1 MSSLLIFSHWMDKLT
16 ERVGA
21 AVTWLVLVAVLI
33 STGNAIMRKVFS
45 ISSNGLL
52 EIQWYLFSGIFLL
65 GAGYAFLRNAHVR
78 IDFVSGRLSSRARS
92 VIDIIGILAVIVPLC
107 CILINLSWPL
117 FVNAWHSGEM
127 SPDAGGLIRWP
138 VYSLVPIGMVLLL
151 LQSASELIKRAAFIM
166 GLIPDPVAEP
176 ELEDLPEIQTSGHSN
191 TLESAS
197 EPGEQ
202 K

>member
-1 MSSLLIFSHWMDKLT
+1 MNSLLTFSHWMDKLT
-16 ERVGA
+16 EQVGA

-33 STGNAIMRKVFS
+33 STGNAIMRKAFS

-107 CILINLSWPL
+107 VILINLSWPL

-176 ELEDLPEIQTSGHSN
+176 ELEDLPEIQTPDHSN

-197 EPGEQ
+197 EPREQ

>member
-1 MSSLLIFSHWMDKLT
+1 MNFLLIFSQWMDKLT

-33 STGNAIMRKVFS
+33 STGNAIMRKTFS

-52 EIQWYLFSGIFLL
+52 EIQWYLFSGIFLI

-78 IDFVSGRLSSRARS
+78 IDFVSGRLSPRARS
-92 VIDIIGILAVIVPLC
+92 VVDIIGILAVIVPFC
-107 CILINLSWPL
+107 CILISLSWPL
-117 FVNAWHSGEM
+117 FVNALHSGEM

-138 VYSLVPIGMVLLL
+138 VYALVPIGMVLLL
-151 LQSASELIKRAAFIM
+151 LQSASELIKRAAFIK

-176 ELEDLPEIQTSGHSN
+176 ELEDMPEVQTPGHSN
-191 TLESAS
+191 ASQSAN
-197 EPGEQ
+197 EPREQ
-202 K
+202 Q

>member
-1 MSSLLIFSHWMDKLT
+1 MNSLLIFSHWMDKLS
-16 ERVGA
+16 EQVGT
-21 AVTWLVLVAVLI
+21 AVKWLVLVAVLI
-33 STGNAIMRKVFS
+33 STGNAIMRKAFS

-78 IDFVSGRLSSRARS
+78 IDFVSGRLSPRTRS
-92 VIDIIGILAVIVPLC
+92 AIDIVGILAVIVPLC
-107 CILINLSWPL
+107 CILIGLSWPL
-117 FVNAWHSGEM
+117 LVNAWVSGEM

-166 GLIPDPVAEP
+166 GLIPDPIAEP
-176 ELEDLPEIQTSGHSN
+176 ELEDIPEVQTPGHSKAS
-191 TLESAS
+191 ESAN
-197 EPGEQ
+197 ETREQ
-202 K
+202 R